1 MDIFILSTVDCSLLL
16 FRFFSKQNTT
26 LSIPPFNDI
35 SEYTQKWR
43 NRTHYAW
50 LLALSRTST
59 ATRQSK
65 VLDPRVIRV
74 CEVHVSSFRPNKSL
88 TKTAIE
94 SGVNEF
100 VDKKFPQETGVKTG
114 REAGPTGSDNKPIPE
129 DEGGSRDDRGR

>member
-1 MDIFILSTVDCSLLL
+1 M
-16 FRFFSKQNTT
+16 
-26 LSIPPFNDI
+26 
-35 SEYTQKWR
+35 
-43 NRTHYAW
+43 
-50 LLALSRTST
+50 
-59 ATRQSK
+59 
-65 VLDPRVIRV
+65 IRV